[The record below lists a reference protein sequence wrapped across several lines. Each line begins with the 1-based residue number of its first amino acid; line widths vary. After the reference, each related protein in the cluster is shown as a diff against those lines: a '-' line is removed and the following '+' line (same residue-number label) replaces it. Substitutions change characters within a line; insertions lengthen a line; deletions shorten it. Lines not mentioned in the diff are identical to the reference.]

1 MEKKTYKAK
10 VELIRQGQ
18 DGKQMYV
25 LEKGQVAVSK
35 VMTIEFSSLPTERNE
50 QFHIF
55 FYYQGIGEKER
66 QHVCDLGPGTLF
78 GELAI
83 LYNCRYF

>member
-35 VMTIEFSSLPTERNE
+35 VMTMEFSS
-50 QFHIF
+50 F
-55 FYYQGIGEKER
+55 FNTKKR
-66 QHVCDLGPGTLF
+66 
-78 GELAI
+78 AI
-83 LYNCRYF
+83 L

>member
-35 VMTIEFSSLPTERNE
+35 VMTIEYSIFSTQNE
-50 QFHIF
+50 QFYKC
-55 FYYQGIGEKER
+55 FYY
-66 QHVCDLGPGTLF
+66 
-78 GELAI
+78 
-83 LYNCRYF
+83 

>member
-35 VMTIEFSSLPTERNE
+35 VMTIEFSS
-50 QFHIF
+50 F
-55 FYYQGIGEKER
+55 FQHKETSNFINFLL
-66 QHVCDLGPGTLF
+66 LGHRRKRKT
-78 GELAI
+78 A
-83 LYNCRYF
+83 CV

>member
-1 MEKKTYKAK
+1 MKLQIKIIDAMEKKTYKAK

-35 VMTIEFSSLPTERNE
+35 VMTIEFSS
-50 QFHIF
+50 F
-55 FYYQGIGEKER
+55 FNTKKR
-66 QHVCDLGPGTLF
+66 
-78 GELAI
+78 AI
-83 LYNCRYF
+83 L

>member
-55 FYYQGIGEKER
+55 FIIRASEKKKDSMCVIWVPER
-66 QHVCDLGPGTLF
+66 YS
-78 GELAI
+78 ES
-83 LYNCRYF
+83 

>member
-25 LEKGQVAVSK
+25 LEQGQVAVSK
-35 VMTIEFSSLPTERNE
+35 VMTIEFSSFFQHKETNFINVFIIRASEKKKDSMCVIWVPERFSE
-50 QFHIF
+50 S
-55 FYYQGIGEKER
+55 
-66 QHVCDLGPGTLF
+66 
-78 GELAI
+78 
-83 LYNCRYF
+83 